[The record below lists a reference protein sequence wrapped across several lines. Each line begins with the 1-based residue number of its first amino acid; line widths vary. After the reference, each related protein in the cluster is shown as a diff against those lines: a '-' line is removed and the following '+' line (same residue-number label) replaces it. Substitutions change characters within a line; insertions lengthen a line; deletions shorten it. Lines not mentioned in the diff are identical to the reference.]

1 MQLLVTLEV
10 CREQLFLRTLPM
22 LPEEPCSVIL
32 QAVFSEE
39 WDAFP
44 AKYAVLWRE
53 GEEVLRIPLAESA
66 GEIPWDFAASEAPF
80 YLCARGER
88 GKDYLSTNQ
97 VCGAFVK
104 KPQ

>member
-1 MQLLVTLEV
+1 MLVTLEV
-10 CREQLFLRTLPM
+10 CRERLFLQSLPM
-22 LPEEPCSVIL
+22 LPEEPCPVIL

-44 AKYAVLWRE
+44 EKYALLWRE
-53 GEEVLRIPLAESA
+53 GEELLRIPLAENA
-66 GEIPWDFAASEAPF
+66 GEIPWSFSTVGTPF
-80 YLCARGER
+80 YLCVRGEK

>member
-1 MQLLVTLEV
+1 MLVTLEV
-10 CREQLFLRTLPM
+10 CQERLFLRSLPM
-22 LPEEPCSVIL
+22 LPEEPCPVIL

-44 AKYAVLWRE
+44 EKHAFLWRE
-53 GEEVLRIPLAESA
+53 GEEVLRIPLAEST
-66 GEIPWDFAASEAPF
+66 GEIPGDFAASEEPF
-80 YLCARGER
+80 YLCVRGEK

-104 KPQ
+104 KPR